1 MWYRKI
7 VLVEFNK
14 KILRVGRSMIYL
26 HKRTNEQKVIEKE
39 RKKNRKNLRKRK
51 RETIVGV

>member
-26 HKRTNEQKVIEKE
+26 HKRTNEQKVIEKKIEKKKKKFKKE
-39 RKKNRKNLRKRK
+39 RERQ
-51 RETIVGV
+51 